1 MAFQL
6 QPESE
11 KESPGDYS
19 IHMENK
25 DFSFDQSTSEAEPL
39 TLPHFDDEATVQSA
53 RPVVP
58 LHEVKRVALTRRNI
72 FLGAALCLAA
82 VVGALVA
89 SLIYSQ
95 ETQRA
100 PEAAT
105 ATIPDSSATDS
116 EDFVAPS
123 GEASGSTVNPE
134 DAVASNTEPA
144 SSNEADSERPVNR
157 VTSRDRQPRTANSRI
172 AKQPDRVVSQPKIED
187 RSDLD
192 DRAEEDMRRELR
204 REARRARRERLANDG
219 LTRIREIFEGSP
231 RP

>member
-1 MAFQL
+1 
-6 QPESE
+6 
-11 KESPGDYS
+11 
-19 IHMENK
+19 MENQH
-25 DFSFDQSTSEAEPL
+25 FSFDQSTSEAEPL

-58 LHEVKRVALTRRNI
+58 LHEVKRIALTRRNI
-72 FLGAALCLAA
+72 FLGVALCLAA

-95 ETQRA
+95 PTQRA

-105 ATIPDSSATDS
+105 ATIPEANTTDS

-123 GEASGSTVNPE
+123 GEASGSTVNPQ
-134 DAVASNTEPA
+134 DAVASNTETA
-144 SSNEADSERPVNR
+144 SSDEADSERTVNR
-157 VTSRDRQPRTANSRI
+157 VISRDRQPRMGNPRE
-172 AKQPDRVVSQPKIED
+172 KRPDLVVSQPKIQD
-187 RSDLD
+187 RSDFD
-192 DRAEEDMRRELR
+192 VRAEEEMLRAQR
-204 REARRARRERLANDG
+204 REARRARRERRANDG

>member
-1 MAFQL
+1 
-6 QPESE
+6 
-11 KESPGDYS
+11 
-19 IHMENK
+19 MENQH
-25 DFSFDQSTSEAEPL
+25 FSFDQSTSEAEPL

-58 LHEVKRVALTRRNI
+58 LHEVRRVALTRRNI
-72 FLGAALCLAA
+72 FLGVALCLAA

-95 ETQRA
+95 PTQRA

-105 ATIPDSSATDS
+105 ASIPEANTTDS

-123 GEASGSTVNPE
+123 GEASGSTVNPQ
-134 DAVASNTEPA
+134 DAVASNTETT
-144 SSNEADSERPVNR
+144 SSDEADSQRPVNR
-157 VTSRDRQPRTANSRI
+157 VISRDRQPRIGNPRVE
-172 AKQPDRVVSQPKIED
+172 KRPDLVISQPKIED

-192 DRAEEDMRRELR
+192 VRAEEEMLRAQR
-204 REARRARRERLANDG
+204 REARRARRERRANDG

>member
-1 MAFQL
+1 
-6 QPESE
+6 
-11 KESPGDYS
+11 
-19 IHMENK
+19 MENQH
-25 DFSFDQSTSEAEPL
+25 FSFDQSTSEAEPL

-58 LHEVKRVALTRRNI
+58 LHEVKRTALTRRNI
-72 FLGAALCLAA
+72 FLGVALCLAA

-95 ETQRA
+95 PAQRA

-105 ATIPDSSATDS
+105 ATIPDANTTDS
-116 EDFVAPS
+116 EEDFVAPS
-123 GEASGSTVNPE
+123 GEASGSTVNPQ
-134 DAVASNTEPA
+134 DAVAFNTETAA
-144 SSNEADSERPVNR
+144 SDEADSERPVNR
-157 VTSRDRQPRTANSRI
+157 VISRDRQPRIGNPRVE
-172 AKQPDRVVSQPKIED
+172 KRPDLVISQPKIED

-192 DRAEEDMRRELR
+192 VRAEEELLRAQR
-204 REARRARRERLANDG
+204 REARRARRERRANDG